1 MHKTKYSLCQLIVTF
16 LGSIIFFACNHSTG
30 IAFPEKKLGVQ
41 QPVSEPL
48 TFTEAKE
55 LKWDTVKRGA
65 VLPEIKKLDFN
76 ALPARPYDSTGFR
89 SFMQA
94 PEEIAFNFNNLPEKG
109 IDIDKLPSRPLLFET
124 SLIQPGSIVKAGKL
138 IPQKDKPLSIYDFG
152 QLQGLNAKFIGA
164 LLLDHNGLLWI
175 GASEGLFRYDGQH
188 VQTFIPG
195 SINAQPISGLIED
208 KTGNIWFTSTGT
220 GNIGVINPEQ
230 GTIEYSKE
238 IGALK
243 DNVTR
248 IMADDKGSIWL
259 YNVKDKAM
267 SIIDPVSRTY
277 KNFGKSAG
285 LSDTLAFQ
293 MLQDNYKNIWIT
305 TANNGLDIID
315 ASTGKLK
322 HLGRRTGLS
331 SDSLSAMTADKK
343 GQIWIAM
350 PAGMDAVDIKKGI
363 IKHYGRSQGY
373 KNNYCLDLAFDNSD
387 NLWRSSVNGIELTD
401 TENGKIRQINK
412 GDGLLGSLATAVLPD
427 SNHRVWAA
435 TVGGL
440 NMIDQDGKTV
450 HPLGTTQIISQMED
464 ALGNL
469 WIGTQSGLILVNPAR
484 TEVRILDKSSG
495 LTHNFV
501 QSFWKRNGNM
511 VVATNGG
518 LNIIDP
524 VHNTIATAGKKEGLV
539 SDSIYTAF
547 SDKAGNIWLTGPGNG
562 IDLIDSAKKIIV
574 HTDVNGGLSDN
585 TILDIKQDANGLIW
599 LATRT
604 NGVNVI
610 DPATGTV
617 RYLNNQPGLRDTCVR
632 MLAIDKYDRMWIGTD
647 KGIYIADMKMNTLTN
662 VSTMHGL
669 SDNTVL
675 SMLEYSGSVMAGTG
689 HKINVITVP
698 PPGDSSAEWKVSILN
713 KSEGIVKET
722 NSWSTDAITK
732 DGKYLWGDNGITII
746 HDIQPKKD
754 ASATYVTG
762 MTVMTQPQYFIDKSV
777 TGQKDTVRT
786 ADSFYIKQKGTSA
799 IGYADKNEAGWDSVY
814 GPYNMPANL
823 SIPYN
828 KNYLQFQFG
837 QANLSRQD
845 TTWYTY
851 ILEGIDKNWSPVTS
865 NTYTEN
871 YLNLSPG
878 PYALKVSSR
887 QLNGNW
893 TSPAVFKFTISP
905 PWYQTWWAYTLFA
918 LLGIGLLRVYVVYR
932 SRKLQK
938 ENRKLEEKVTHRTQ
952 QLKQSLEDL
961 RATQSQ
967 LIQSEKMASLGDLT
981 AGIAHEIQNP
991 LNFVNNFSEVNME
1004 LTDELTEELNK
1015 TTLSAEER
1023 LPVERIAEDIRNNQE
1038 KISFHGKRADS
1049 IVKGMLQHSR
1059 NSNGQRELTDINQ
1072 LTDEYLRLAYH
1083 GLRAKDKSF
1092 NAVMKTDL
1100 DKNVGNLNIVSQD
1113 VGRVILNLI
1122 TNAFYAVAEKQKGLN
1137 GNYQPTV
1144 NVSTKKTGNKIELSV
1159 QDNGN
1164 GIPQNIVDKIFQP
1177 FFTTKPTGQG
1187 TGLGLS
1193 LSYDIIKAHGGEIK
1207 VETKEGEGSEFIIQ
1221 LPVA

>member
-1 MHKTKYSLCQLIVTF
+1 MHKTKYSLYQLIVTF
-16 LGSIIFFACNHSTG
+16 LASITFFACNHPTD
-30 IAFPEKKLGVQ
+30 IAFPEKKLGAQ
-41 QPVSEPL
+41 QPISEL
-48 TFTEAKE
+48 LAFTDVKE
-55 LKWDTVKRGA
+55 LKWDTAKKGA
-65 VLPEIKKLDFN
+65 VLPAIKNLDFN
-76 ALPARPYDSTGFR
+76 ALPAKAYDSTGFMP
-89 SFMQA
+89 FKQA
-94 PEEIAFNFNNLPEKG
+94 PEEVTFNFNSLPEK
-109 IDIDKLPSRPLLFET
+109 DIDLSKLPSRPLQFKA
-124 SLIQPGSIVKAGKL
+124 SLIQPGAIVKAGKL
-138 IPQKDKPLSIYDFG
+138 APQKGKPLSISDLG
-152 QLQGLNAKFIGA
+152 QLQGLNAKFVGA
-164 LLLDHNGLLWI
+164 LLLDHHGLLWI
-175 GASEGLFRYDGQH
+175 GASEGLSRYDGEH
-188 VQTFIPG
+188 IQTFIAG
-195 SINAQPISGLIED
+195 SENSPPISGLTED
-208 KTGNIWFTSTGT
+208 KAGNIWFTSAGT
-220 GNIGVINPEQ
+220 GNIGVINLER
-230 GTIEYSKE
+230 GTIEYSKN
-238 IGALK
+238 IGVVK
-243 DNVTR
+243 DNVTKM
-248 IMADDKGSIWL
+248 IADDKGDIWL
-259 YNVKDKAM
+259 YNVTDKAM

-277 KNFGKSAG
+277 KNFGENAG

-293 MLQDNYKNIWIT
+293 MLQDSYKNIWIT
-305 TANNGLDIID
+305 TAKNGVDIID
-315 ASTGKLK
+315 ASTGKLRY
-322 HLGRRTGLS
+322 LGKRTGLS
-331 SDSLSAMTADKK
+331 SDTLSAMVADKK
-343 GQIWIAM
+343 GIIWIAT
-350 PAGMDAVDIKKGI
+350 PAGMDAVDIKKGT

-373 KNNYCLDLAFDNSD
+373 KNYYCLDLAFDNSD

-401 TENGKIRQINK
+401 IENGKIRQINK
-412 GDGLLGSLATAVLPD
+412 SDGLVGSSVTEVIPD
-427 SNHRVWAA
+427 SDHRVWVA
-435 TVGGL
+435 TTAGL
-440 NMIDQDGKTV
+440 NMIDQDGTTV
-450 HPLGTTQIISQMED
+450 HPLGTIQIISQMED

-484 TEVRILDKSSG
+484 TEMRILDKSNG

-518 LNIIDP
+518 LNIIDL
-524 VHNTIATAGKKEGLV
+524 VHNTIATAGRKEGLV
-539 SDSIYTAF
+539 SDTIYAAF

-585 TILDIKQDANGLIW
+585 TILDIKQDPNGLIW

-604 NGVNVI
+604 NGVDVI
-610 DPATGTV
+610 DPSTGTV
-617 RYLNNQPGLRDTCVR
+617 RYLNKQPGLRDTCIR
-632 MLAIDKYDRMWIGTD
+632 MLANDKYGRMWIGTD

-662 VSTMHGL
+662 ISTTHGL
-669 SDNTVL
+669 SHNTVL
-675 SMLEYSGSVMAGTG
+675 SLLEYNGSVIAGTA
-689 HKINVITVP
+689 HKISVITAP
-698 PPGDSSAEWKVSILN
+698 PPGDSSTKWKISILN

-746 HDIQPKKD
+746 NDIQTKND
-754 ASATYVTG
+754 SSATYVTG
-762 MTVMTQPQYFIDKSV
+762 MTSMTQPQYFIDESV
-777 TGQKDTVRT
+777 TGKKDTVWT
-786 ADSFYIKQKGTSA
+786 TDSFYIKAKGTSI

-837 QANLSRQD
+837 QANLNRQD
-845 TTWYTY
+845 TIFYTY
-851 ILEGIDKNWSPVTS
+851 ILEGIDKSWSPVTS

-887 QLNGNW
+887 QLTGDW
-893 TSPAVFKFTISP
+893 TTPAVFKFTISP

-918 LLGIGLLRVYVVYR
+918 LIGIGLLRIYIVFR

-952 QLKQSLEDL
+952 QLKQSLEEL

-1023 LPVERIAEDIRNNQE
+1023 LPIERIAEDIRNNQE

-1059 NSNGQRELTDINQ
+1059 NSNGQKELTDINQ

-1092 NAVMKTDL
+1092 NAIMKTDF
-1100 DKNVGNLNIVSQD
+1100 DKNVGNLNIVPQD

-1122 TNAFYAVAEKQKGLN
+1122 TNAFYAAAEKQKSMD

-1144 NVSTKKTGNKIELSV
+1144 SVSTRKIGNKVEV
-1159 QDNGN
+1159 RVEDNGN

-1207 VETKEGEGSEFIIQ
+1207 VETKDGKGSEFIIQ
-1221 LPVA
+1221 LPVV